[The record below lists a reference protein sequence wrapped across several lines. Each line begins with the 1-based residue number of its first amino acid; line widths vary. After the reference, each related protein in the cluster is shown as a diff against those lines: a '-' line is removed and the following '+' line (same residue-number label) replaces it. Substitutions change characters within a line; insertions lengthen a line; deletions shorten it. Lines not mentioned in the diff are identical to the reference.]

1 MRGVWQGFGTHEDRR
16 VLTSLWHR
24 PSVNVDPPDAL
35 DCFLNGLRPCAKVL
49 GYLIDGQSIFCGK
62 Q

>member
-16 VLTSLWHR
+16 VLASLWHR
-24 PSVNVDPPDAL
+24 PAVDIDPPDAL
-35 DCFLNGLRPCAKVL
+35 DCFLDSLGASTKVL
-49 GYLIDGQSIFCGK
+49 GYLVDGQPIFCGK